1 MNLHNEFIKM
11 SNMCLMNKLAD
22 INVFNLLI
30 VIHTITMR
38 DFCTVMLHGLQYTTT
53 IYILNFFVYLFNYK
67 NIEHLWSF

>member
-1 MNLHNEFIKM
+1 MNLQHEFIKM
-11 SNMCLMNKLAD
+11 SNMCLMNKLAG
-22 INVFNLLI
+22 INVFINI

-38 DFCTVMLHGLQYTTT
+38 DFCTVILHGLQYTTT